1 MYIQNSTFLTPTYKV
16 IRPYE
21 CSMVAIDGVDTA
33 GKISLQGLEIPY
45 DSFFVSKMTLN
56 SGATNK
62 PVLYGFLGNDITV
75 LIIKVIYNNSTD
87 PRCCTTTDDENY
99 IEYYF
104 ADQPDIIRPVSKLMV
119 LTGTQSHR
127 IPQMFLN
134 NPHSFNVIIEIMVA
148 SLDMVDSANIDNN
161 ITQAVIDG
169 LYYNSVLTD
178 RVLSGCTQFEIIN
191 ENNATVLVLPIELF
205 DTDSNIHNIEQ
216 NGNVLTITTQNIEKT
231 ILKFLSVWDANQA
244 HSRFAWILENP
255 VHRYL
260 TKDYPTPDLVAPI
273 ITMNPYVDGIFNST
287 GATSDLLR
295 TYYVEAVDDDR
306 DGEIEVND
314 VGVII
319 REHNS
324 VSTLDSIPYEGIFD
338 VLFTIADIAG
348 NATTLMR
355 TVLFDATPPVIT
367 MTPAATGSIIN
378 MVISSDSQLVISEG
392 LTEMDVIRKCVSTVV
407 DNIDGNIPIS
417 AVTLAITGTTFPIT
431 IGGLIP
437 ITFSAQ
443 DYASNVTMI
452 TGKTLSVIDDI
463 PPILLSGFM
472 YSTPSGISGNFED
485 GYLFYVDGD
494 SGTTYNLQFVSG
506 VTKDKD
512 LVVGQ
517 YYPFFISST
526 NLPTGSTYPSLDSYY
541 ILNYPTGATLTYYVD
556 MANGLQPFFNVSGGT
571 VEPMID
577 GCLNTI
583 DLQMRGDFPTSTLYI
598 SGSVQDQYGNI
609 NSMLFTIDV
618 INPYV

>member
-1 MYIQNSTFLTPTYKV
+1 MYIQNSSFLSPTYKV

-62 PVLYGFLGNDITV
+62 PILYGFLGNEITV
-75 LIIKVIYNNSTD
+75 LIIKVIYNNNVD

-104 ADQPDIIRPVSKLMV
+104 ADQPDVIRPVSQLMI
-119 LTGTQSHR
+119 LSGTQSHR
-127 IPQMFLN
+127 IPQVFLN
-134 NPHSFNVIIEIMVA
+134 NPHTFNVIVEVMVA
-148 SLDMVDSANIDNN
+148 TLDGVDSANIDTNV
-161 ITQAVIDG
+161 TQAVIDG
-169 LYYNSVLTD
+169 LYYNSIITD
-178 RVLSGCTQFEIIN
+178 RVLSGCTQFEVIN

-260 TKDYPTPDLVAPI
+260 TKDYPTPDLLAPVI
-273 ITMNPYVDGIFNST
+273 DMNPYVDGVFNST
-287 GATSDLLR
+287 GATTDLLR
-295 TYYVEAVDDDR
+295 TYYVVGVNDDR

-319 REHNS
+319 REHDS
-324 VSTLDSIPYEGIFD
+324 VVTLDSIPYEGVFD

-367 MTPAATGSIIN
+367 MTPAASGSIIPMSILN
-378 MVISSDSQLVISEG
+378 DSQLVISEG
-392 LTEMDVIRKCVSTVV
+392 LTEMDVIRKCISTVI

-431 IGGLIP
+431 VGGLIP
-437 ITFSAQ
+437 ITFSAH
-443 DYASNVTMI
+443 DFAYNTTII
-452 TGKTLSVIDDI
+452 TGKTLSVTDDI
-463 PPILLSGFM
+463 PPILTSGFT
-472 YSTPSGISGNFED
+472 YSSPSGISGNFED
-485 GYLFYVDGD
+485 GYTFYVDGD
-494 SGTTYNLQFVSG
+494 SGTTYNIQFVSG

-517 YYPFFISST
+517 YYPFTIVNSD
-526 NLPTGSTYPSLDSYY
+526 LPTGSTYPSLDSYY
-541 ILNYPTGATLTYYVD
+541 IMNYPTGATLDYYVD

-571 VEPMID
+571 IEPMID
-577 GCLNTI
+577 GQSNTI
-583 DLQMRGDFPTSTLYI
+583 DLQIRGDFPTSTLYI
-598 SGSVQDQYGNI
+598 SGSIQDQYGNI
-609 NSMLFTIDV
+609 NSMLFTINV
-618 INPYV
+618 INPYT